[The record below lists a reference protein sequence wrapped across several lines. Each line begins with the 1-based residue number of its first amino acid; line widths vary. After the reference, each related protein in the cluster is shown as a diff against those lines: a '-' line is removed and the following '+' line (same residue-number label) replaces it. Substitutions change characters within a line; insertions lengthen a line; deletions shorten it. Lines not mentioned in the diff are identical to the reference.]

1 MSLTHQY
8 IHNGNK
14 RKIRKDQQKKEISS
28 KKTNLMKNIALPV
41 SAAQQTLSKT
51 RKSLFRYV
59 IIKIAKD
66 KHKKES
72 LKAAKI

>member
-1 MSLTHQY
+1 
-8 IHNGNK
+8 
-14 RKIRKDQQKKEISS
+14 
-28 KKTNLMKNIALPV
+28 MKNIALPV

-59 IIKIAKD
+59 IIKIVKD